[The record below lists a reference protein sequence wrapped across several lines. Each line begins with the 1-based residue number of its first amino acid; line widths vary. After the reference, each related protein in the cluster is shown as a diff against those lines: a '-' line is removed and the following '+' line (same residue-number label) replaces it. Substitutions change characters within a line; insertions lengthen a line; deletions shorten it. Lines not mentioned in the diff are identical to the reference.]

1 MQIFV
6 KSKTIILEVE
16 LSDTIEDVKC
26 KIQHQEGIPP
36 DQQRLNFVGKQLENG
51 HTLSDYNIQK
61 ASSCTT
67 CGGKSNKGI
76 QCQFA
81 HK

>member
-1 MQIFV
+1 MRGGMQIFV
-6 KSKTIILEVE
+6 KSTKTIILEVE

-51 HTLSDYNIQK
+51 HALSDY
-61 ASSCTT
+61 
-67 CGGKSNKGI
+67 KSYTEGVHI
-76 QCQFA
+76 LYYM
-81 HK
+81 